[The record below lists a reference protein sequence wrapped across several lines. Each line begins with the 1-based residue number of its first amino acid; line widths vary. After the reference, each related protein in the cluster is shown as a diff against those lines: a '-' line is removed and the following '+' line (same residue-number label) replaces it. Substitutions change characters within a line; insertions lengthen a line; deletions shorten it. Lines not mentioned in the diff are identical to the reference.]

1 MNRRAKQKL
10 KARSKKKG
18 KKPIGKGNFIYKFKK
33 TKQQRKKNKI
43 KKESSRRSGIEPR
56 ASRLA
61 RFLLYHCF
69 TEDHD
74 ISTSKSI

>member
-33 TKQQRKKNKI
+33 TKQQRKKK
-43 KKESSRRSGIEPR
+43 
-56 ASRLA
+56 
-61 RFLLYHCF
+61 
-69 TEDHD
+69 
-74 ISTSKSI
+74 

>member
-43 KKESSRRSGIEPR
+43 TKFITNGISCPLQW
-56 ASRLA
+56 RLKQPGK
-61 RFLLYHCF
+61 FCGGFVYTLPCC
-69 TEDHD
+69 
-74 ISTSKSI
+74 